1 LKTFEQKYKEKFKI
15 QLAQFL
21 AQFLID
27 KPITVSNDISYEP
40 LENDPNSLVAI
51 IRTGAGLTSGRS
63 GFDLIN
69 VTFNITLITA
79 SNDLQKVL
87 GALTSLI
94 WNYQGNWDSVEL
106 PIYNVTNEEVE
117 NRTYIFKPVFTTPI
131 VLGGEQEVKTANE
144 TLEVSSIVMAVT
156 VGYSSN
162 ADMVPDSFEL
172 EIDGEKYSINAIRY
186 DMSSVPVSNPSL
198 IFGERFAKSNITND
212 TITFNFSLL
221 KTLPGVDPL
230 VDILT
235 EEFFNAEGLS
245 SKVLKLYR
253 GEEVVDI
260 QTFQLTEVF
269 ENGSKIINLVLSR

>member
-1 LKTFEQKYKEKFKI
+1 MKTFEQKYKEKFKI
-15 QLAQFL
+15 QL

-40 LENDPNSLVAI
+40 LENDANSLVAI

-186 DMSSVPVSNPSL
+186 DMSSVPISNPSL

>member
-1 LKTFEQKYKEKFKI
+1 MRTFEQKYKEKFRE
-15 QLAQFL
+15 QLAQFV
-21 AQFLID
+21 ID
-27 KPITVSNDISYEP
+27 KPIIVSNDISYEP
-40 LENDPNSLVAI
+40 LENDANALVAI

-87 GALTSLI
+87 GALTSLV

-106 PIYNVTNEEVE
+106 PIYNVQTKNLED
-117 NRTYIFKPVFTTPI
+117 RTYIFKPVFTTPVVI
-131 VLGGEQEVKTANE
+131 GGEQEVKVEGE
-144 TLEVSSIVMAVT
+144 TLEVSSVVMSVT

-162 ADMVPDSFEL
+162 ADMKPDNFEL
-172 EIDGEKYSINAIRY
+172 EIEGVKYPINAIRY
-186 DMSSVPVSNPSL
+186 DMSSVPVSDPSL
-198 IFGERFAKSNITND
+198 PMGERFVKQNITND
-212 TITFNFSLL
+212 TIAFNFSLL

-230 VDILT
+230 IDVLT
-235 EEFFNAEGLS
+235 AEFFADVGLS
-245 SKVLKLYR
+245 SKNLRLYR
-253 GEEVVDI
+253 GTDVVDI

>member
-1 LKTFEQKYKEKFKI
+1 MKTFEQKYKEKFKI
-15 QLAQFL
+15 QL

-40 LENDPNSLVAI
+40 LENDANSLVAI

-186 DMSSVPVSNPSL
+186 DMSSVPVSDISPP
-198 IFGERFAKSNITND
+198 IGERFAKSNITND

-230 VDILT
+230 IDVLT
-235 EEFFNAEGLS
+235 AEFFADVGLS
-245 SKVLKLYR
+245 NKKLRLYR
-253 GEEVVDI
+253 GPDVVDI

>member
-1 LKTFEQKYKEKFKI
+1 MKTFEQKYKEKFKS
-15 QLAQFL
+15 QL

-40 LENDPNSLVAI
+40 LENDANSLVAI

-106 PIYNVTNEEVE
+106 PIYNVTKNESE
-117 NRTYIFKPVFTTPI
+117 NKTYIFKPVFTTPVVI
-131 VLGGEQEVKTANE
+131 GGEQEVKTASE

-172 EIDGEKYSINAIRY
+172 EIDEDKYPIYAIRY
-186 DMSSVPVSNPSL
+186 DMSSVPISNPSL
-198 IFGERFAKSNITND
+198 IFGERFAEANITND

-230 VDILT
+230 VDILSA
-235 EEFFNAEGLS
+235 EFFGDEGLS
-245 SKVLKLYR
+245 SKTLKLHR
-253 GEEVVDI
+253 GDEVVDI
-260 QTFQLTEVF
+260 QTYQLTEVF
-269 ENGSKIINLVLSR
+269 ENSSKIINLVLSR